1 MLEYIYDFLSIFF
14 DKLKEKNKIKQ
25 IILFGSFAR
34 GNPRKDSDI
43 DLFID
48 VENKNKEEISELI
61 RESLNEFELKA
72 EKTWA
77 LKGIN
82 NPIAPIVDDLDIE
95 RWRELRQDIESYG
108 KILYGNY
115 QRKKTEKNKVLIT
128 YDISRLKQKDKM
140 NIIRKLQGYK
150 LKRGKKIYEQKG
162 LIEEAKA
169 EKLSNAI
176 LIDKEHYKKII
187 DILRSKKVPLKIIE
201 L

>member
-14 DKLKEKNKIKQ
+14 DKLKEKDKIKQ

-34 GNPRKDSDI
+34 GDARKDSDI

-48 VENKNKEEISELI
+48 VEGKNKEDISELI

-72 EKTWA
+72 EKTWK
-77 LKGIN
+77 LKGIS
-82 NPIAPIVDDLDIE
+82 NPIVPIVDDLNIE
-95 RWRELRQDIESYG
+95 KWKELRQDIESYG
-108 KILYGNY
+108 KALYGNY
-115 QRKKTEKNKVLIT
+115 QGKKVVKQKILIT
-128 YDISRLKQKDKM
+128 YDISRLRQKDKM
-140 NIIRKLQGYK
+140 RIIRRLQGYK

-162 LIEEAKA
+162 IIEQIKA

-176 LIDKEHYKKII
+176 LIDREHYKKMI
-187 DILRSKKVPLKIIE
+187 DLLRSNKVPLKIIE